1 MCKVVQKLRETVPP
15 MNFDIRYIAE
25 AAKEQPEELRE
36 KFAAAWATRW
46 LIHLQDREKAAHDQ
60 QLVIAAEDMIE
71 TDLVEGFQSM
81 IGLQSESSDLDRE
94 LSCLADPALRHNQ
107 LFTSLMK
114 DVDRNM
120 MILPPTLKLS
130 HGWIRSR
137 PLVSSMVLS
146 WTCVMSRSSWPTWTL
161 LRRSP
166 LPEGTQCESTLSL
179 LI

>member
-36 KFAAAWATRW
+36 KFAAAWAARW

-81 IGLQSESSDLDRE
+81 VGIQSESSDLDRE

-120 MILPPTLKLS
+120 MILPPDTKAKPWMDPVKAAGLLDGTL
-130 HGWIRSR
+130 
-137 PLVSSMVLS
+137 MD
-146 WTCVMSRSSWPTWTL
+146 
-161 LRRSP
+161 LRHVTEFMANMDTFAQKP
-166 LPEGTQCESTLSL
+166 AT
-179 LI
+179 